1 MLLLAIIALNDRPP
15 SSAPAQGGLS
25 TFDVSAETG
34 APAEAPDL
42 PRPEPTQ
49 EVTRR
54 PPTVVPPPRIVLPD
68 RPLPMIELTRE
79 EYRAADIAKLGR
91 KPGER
96 RADAGTAPGDSR
108 AVGTAPNGEPLYAA
122 EWYRE
127 PTDQELAFYRPKRI
141 PPGGG
146 YGVIACRTIAR
157 YRVDDCIEVGSG
169 PAGAGFGRAVLNAA
183 WQFQVRP
190 PRKGGKELVGT
201 WVRIRIDYIPSDAPE
216 G

>member
-1 MLLLAIIALNDRPP
+1 V
-15 SSAPAQGGLS
+15 PAQGGLA
-25 TFDVSAETG
+25 TFDVSADTG
-34 APAEAPDL
+34 ATPEAAELD
-42 PRPEPTQ
+42 RPEPSR
-49 EVTRR
+49 ESRE
-54 PPTVVPPPRIVLPD
+54 PATVAPPPRIVLPD

-79 EYRAADIAKLGR
+79 EFRAADIAKLGR

-96 RADAGTAPGDSR
+96 RAEAGGAPGDSR
-108 AVGTAPNGEPLYAA
+108 TVGTAPNGEPLYAA

-127 PTDQELAFYRPKRI
+127 PTDQELAFYRPKRM

-157 YRVDDCIEVGSG
+157 YRVDDCVEVASG
-169 PAGAGFGRAVLNAA
+169 PSGAGFGRAVLNSA

-190 PRKGGKELVGT
+190 PRKGGQDLVGS
-201 WVRIRIDYIPSDAPE
+201 WVRIRIDYIPADNPE